1 MEIYRQLHHA
11 FSGEPWHGQ
20 SAMTIIDASDPAS
33 VFTHWIP
40 NAHSIAELVIHLTG
54 WTEEALSR
62 LEGKEAGDPV
72 RGDWPPTVDE
82 DAESWQKIK
91 NDFRKA
97 HHNLIERIANI
108 DEVTWESKTIDHR
121 EGLDEGAADTYAEL
135 INGIVQ
141 HLAYHAGQIALLQK
155 FGQL

>member
-1 MEIYRQLHHA
+1 MNIYQQFHHG
-11 FSGEPWHGQ
+11 FQGEPWHGK
-20 SAMTIIDASDPAS
+20 SAMAIIDASDPAK

-62 LEGKEAGDPV
+62 LDGKEAGDPR
-72 RGDWPPTVDE
+72 RGDWPPVVQKS
-82 DAESWQKIK
+82 AGAWQHIK
-91 NDFRKA
+91 EEFRNA
-97 HHNLIERIANI
+97 HRQLMERIANL
-108 DEVTWESKTIDHR
+108 DEDAWEFKTIDHR

-141 HLAYHAGQIALLQK
+141 HLAYHSGQISLLQK
-155 FGQL
+155 F